1 MFKFKTIIM
10 NYNSIS
16 PHLMLPF
23 SFVKGSFQQRQQKAQ
38 KCVEHL
44 YNDFLPKFNRGKV
57 QFSEVQKSVD
67 KVLENKVKVHVIKNY
82 APDEY
87 GGQDVSIS
95 EFSGKLSAITL
106 ELETPKH
113 NALRFIDVPTVVH
126 EFQHVADQLFHPK
139 FLARYQY
146 MSSEGL
152 YTPKYSRLYDN
163 FLYSYDAPSG
173 RKEKAKILK
182 HIEYKL
188 KRFLRGLPAEDKINY
203 IQDARYFLMSEDN
216 AYRTQYKYAK
226 KMEKRHINL
235 LEEDLE
241 KQNKQFMFKEKIDL
255 LTKMGFEIIQKERK
269 KMAKMPKYKMYED
282 L

>member
-57 QFSEVQKSVD
+57 QFSEIQKSVD
-67 KVLENKVKVHVIKNY
+67 KVLENRVHVHVLKNSIK
-82 APDEY
+82 DEF

-95 EFSGKLSAITL
+95 EFSGKISAITL
-106 ELETPKH
+106 ELESPKGKFLH
-113 NALRFIDVPTVVH
+113 FVDVPTVIH
-126 EFQHVADQLFHPK
+126 EFQHVTDQLFHPK

-152 YTPKYSRLYDN
+152 YTPKYNRLYDD
-163 FLYSYDAPSG
+163 FLYVYEAPRG
-173 RKEKAKILK
+173 KRHKTKILK
-182 HIEYKL
+182 NIKYKIKKFL
-188 KRFLRGLPAEDKINY
+188 KGLPAEDKINY

-226 KMEKRHINL
+226 KLEKKHINL
-235 LEEDLE
+235 LDEDLE

-255 LTKMGFEIIQKERK
+255 LTKMGFEIIQKERR
-269 KMAKMPKYKMYED
+269 KMAKMPYRIYED